1 MSLTNNKQTGI
12 HFLVWI
18 IFSSCVCV
26 FIYTCAYTCVHAYTA
41 CSSFCGKKSELPPAR
56 IRNTQIQK
64 AILLGPAKRCVL
76 PRLWHLLQVIT
87 HKLKQ
92 FLKFWVEFGLWDL
105 HHRCRSESWKLFS
118 NLLTYAI
125 HGHSPLWHKK
135 LYVKKLYIFSV
146 DHPCFLHF
154 LILPSLYYDI
164 SFQFSSDFFFSC
176 YCLLRILES
185 GSN

>member
-26 FIYTCAYTCVHAYTA
+26 FIYTCAYTCIHAYTA
-41 CSSFCGKKSELPPAR
+41 WSSFCGKKSELPPAR

-64 AILLGPAKRCVL
+64 TVLLRPAKRCVL
-76 PRLWHLLQVIT
+76 PRLWQLLQVIT

-105 HHRCRSESWKLFS
+105 HYRCRSESWKLFF
-118 NLLTYAI
+118 NLFTYAI
-125 HGHSPLWHKK
+125 HGHTPLWHYK
-135 LYVKKLYIFSV
+135 LYIKKLYIIA
-146 DHPCFLHF
+146 HF
-154 LILPSLYYDI
+154 LSRPPL
-164 SFQFSSDFFFSC
+164 FSTLSNPTIPLLWDFFPVCQWS
-176 YCLLRILES
+176 YCQLRILES
-185 GSN
+185 GPN